1 EVRAL
6 SEIVGKGGLTEVDR
20 KYMDVGD
27 MFEKEFLSQGLDEN
41 RNLEETLGLQWKV
54 ASALP
59 KNELTK
65 VKDKFIDQYYKASK

>member
-1 EVRAL
+1 
-6 SEIVGKGGLTEVDR
+6 
-20 KYMDVGD
+20 MDVGD